1 MIGEIAGGETGMPQ
15 RPVLKRRP
23 SKRVAILLALL
34 AVVVVAGGGGWWA
47 LNNLQPKDP
56 QVIYV
61 VYDPG
66 STATAGPT
74 ASPDE
79 ASPTA
84 ESSESA
90 TATVTATATAS
101 ATATPPPVPGATP
114 SPKPDLTVDPL
125 APPSMVCN
133 QLSIIRV
140 DIRNNGTVATPR
152 ATQARLTDMYGG
164 DETYSTVFSVP
175 VLGPGAIF
183 DGAVGITLDTACN
196 ETHILVVE
204 VDPNDLIDEEDEG
217 NNVRH
222 VSYLLAGKPDLRT
235 YGITISP
242 ADPKCNE
249 QFTAQITV
257 WNTGTA
263 AATSDVVKFVDTWNG
278 TTQATAY
285 VSFPTIPAGE
295 TTVVHVHFTLTDHCG
310 QHHVMAVEIDPYHR
324 IDEVYETNNTY
335 TKDYILYAHL

>member
-1 MIGEIAGGETGMPQ
+1 MPQ

-34 AVVVVAGGGGWWA
+34 AVVLVAGGGGWWA
-47 LNNLQPKDP
+47 WNNLRPKDP

-66 STATAGPT
+66 STATPDAT
-74 ASPDE
+74 ASTDE

-84 ESSESA
+84 ESSES
-90 TATVTATATAS
+90 ATAS

-125 APPSMVCN
+125 ALPSMVCN

-164 DETYSTVFSVP
+164 DETYSTVFTVP
-175 VLGPGAIF
+175 VLGPGSVF

-196 ETHILVVE
+196 ETHIIVVE
-204 VDPNDLIDEEDEG
+204 VDPNDLVAETDEG

-222 VSYLLAGKPDLRT
+222 SSYPLAGKPDLRT

-242 ADPKCNE
+242 TDPKCNE

-263 AATSDVVKFVDTWNG
+263 AAVSDVVKFVDTYG
-278 TTQATAY
+278 GEVQATAY
-285 VSFPTIPAGE
+285 VSFPTILAGE
-295 TTVVHVHFTLTDHCG
+295 TAVVHVHFTLNAPGTCG
-310 QHHVMAVEIDPYHR
+310 HTHRMTVEIDPYHR
-324 IDEVYETNNTY
+324 IDEVYETNNTWSRDY
-335 TKDYILYAHL
+335 TLYAHM

>member
-1 MIGEIAGGETGMPQ
+1 MPQ

-34 AVVVVAGGGGWWA
+34 AVVLVAGGGGWWA
-47 LNNLQPKDP
+47 WNNLRPKDP

-66 STATAGPT
+66 STATPGPT
-74 ASPDE
+74 ASTDE

-90 TATVTATATAS
+90 TAS
-101 ATATPPPVPGATP
+101 ATATPPLPGATP

-125 APPSMVCN
+125 ATPPLVCN
-133 QLSIIRV
+133 EMYIMPVIF
-140 DIRNNGTVATPR
+140 RNSGTVATPR
-152 ATQARLTDMYGG
+152 ATHARLTDMYGG
-164 DETYSTVFSVP
+164 HATWSTVFSIP
-175 VLGPGAIF
+175 VLGPGGSF
-183 DGAVGITLDTACN
+183 DAPVGIMLSTGCN
-196 ETHILVVE
+196 ETHTIVVE
-204 VDPNDLIDEEDEG
+204 VDQDDLIAETDEG

-222 VSYLLAGKPDLRT
+222 VSYVLAGKPDLRT

-242 ADPKCNE
+242 TDPKCNE

-263 AATSDVVKFVDTWNG
+263 AAVSDVVKFVDTYG
-278 TTQATAY
+278 GEVQATAY
-285 VSFPTIPAGE
+285 VSFPTILAGE
-295 TTVVHVHFTLTDHCG
+295 TAVVHVHFTLNAPGTCG
-310 QHHVMAVEIDPYHR
+310 HTHRMTVEIDPYHR